1 MEYGVCG
8 YKNIKREGYPE
19 KISWIEKYYPKG
31 LRIKSILS
39 EKDGIQGMI
48 EYIPGEYCWRPVEA
62 SGYIFIHC
70 LFVGFKNAYKQKG
83 YANLLINDCIKE
95 AKEQNKNGA
104 AIVTRKRSFMVGN
117 EIFLKKGFEI
127 VDKAPPDF
135 DLLVIKFKENVV
147 PPKFKNDWNKKLT
160 KYKNGLTIIRADQC
174 PYTKKNVNEIVETS
188 KKIFGITPA
197 IIENKNHYEA
207 QNSPCAFGSF
217 CLIYNGEIISYHPI
231 SSTRFSNIM
240 NSLLN

>member
-1 MEYGVCG
+1 
-8 YKNIKREGYPE
+8 
-19 KISWIEKYYPKG
+19 
-31 LRIKSILS
+31 
-39 EKDGIQGMI
+39 
-48 EYIPGEYCWRPVEA
+48 
-62 SGYIFIHC
+62 
-70 LFVGFKNAYKQKG
+70 
-83 YANLLINDCIKE
+83 LLINDCIKE